1 MRIVFVRHC
10 EPDYTVDSLTPRG
23 WEEASLLADRVV
35 NWSVDDFY
43 MSPLGRAKDT
53 AGVSL
58 DRRAKAGLNH
68 DVTELSWLKEFY
80 YNLKYPESGADCMC
94 WDHMPSYFNG
104 NKDLHDKD
112 KWFDTELMKSGDI
125 RKEYEN
131 VTSAFDELLKCYG
144 YVRKQDG
151 TYQVTSHNDK
161 TIVMFCHFGVTSLLT
176 GHMTGVAP
184 TCLWQNFFMAPSS
197 VTIVGSE
204 EREEGIASFRVQVF
218 GDTAHLTSK
227 NESVSS
233 SGYFAEVLSI

>member
-10 EPDYTVDSLTPRG
+10 EPDYTIDSLTPRG
-23 WEEASLLADRVV
+23 WEEASLLADRVSKW
-35 NWSVDDFY
+35 NVDDFY

-53 AGVSL
+53 AKVSL
-58 DRRAKAGLNH
+58 DRRAELGLNH
-68 DVTELSWLKEFY
+68 EASVLPWLKEFY
-80 YNLKYPESGADCMC
+80 YDLKYPDTNEPCMC
-94 WDHMPSYFNG
+94 WDHMPSYFSG

-112 KWFDTELMKSGDI
+112 RWYDTDLMRSGNI
-125 RKEYEN
+125 RAEYEA
-131 VTSAFDELLKCYG
+131 VTSAFDELLKGYG
-144 YVRKQDG
+144 YVRRRDG
-151 TYQVTSHNDK
+151 TYEVTSHNDK
-161 TIVMFCHFGVTSLLT
+161 IIVMFCHFGVTALLT

-197 VTIVGSE
+197 VTIIGSE
-204 EREEGIASFRVQVF
+204 EREEGTASFRVQVF